1 MNGNVLTPIFSQ
13 QMGTFLVFLAILT
26 SFSINILTETGFVSN
41 APNCL
46 IKEIKLNRP
55 SFLIKSHPYF
65 KHFLVNCRLLAFFKI
80 HHLEIPKSPT

>member
-26 SFSINILTETGFVSN
+26 SVSINILTETGFVSN

-46 IKEIKLNRP
+46 IKEIK
-55 SFLIKSHPYF
+55 IK
-65 KHFLVNCRLLAFFKI
+65 
-80 HHLEIPKSPT
+80 